1 MLDTAASSIEQL
13 RDDLAAIFRL
23 AAHFG
28 LHEGICNHFS
38 VEVSCGPE
46 RYLINPYG
54 THWSIMRPEDLL
66 LIDGD
71 YNVLEGDGEVER
83 SAFYIH
89 RAGHRAN
96 PRHKCILHTHMPY
109 ATCLTMAEG
118 GKLEMA
124 HQTAIKFW
132 GRVDYEPEY
141 GGLAHDDSAGSQV
154 AGKPAE
160 NPMRMLFSG
169 RPRHRGRRPDRRH
182 GVR

>member
-1 MLDTAASSIEQL
+1 
-13 RDDLAAIFRL
+13 
-23 AAHFG
+23 
-28 LHEGICNHFS
+28 
-38 VEVSCGPE
+38 
-46 RYLINPYG
+46 
-54 THWSIMRPEDLL
+54 MRPEDLL

-109 ATCLTMAEG
+109 ATCLTMVEG

-154 AGKPAE
+154 AGKQAE
-160 NPMRMLFSG
+160 NPMRMLFFWPPTVSWSAA
-169 RPRHRGRRPDRRH
+169 RPSPWRSMICIIWSAPASSRSWPNPPACR
-182 GVR
+182 